1 MHFPLDGRGSLYA
14 QLVRTLKDAVLGGRL
29 ASGMRFPPTRLLA
42 QELGL
47 SRNTVLAAY
56 EQLRAEGFL
65 QGQVGSG
72 SYVATPV
79 ARTTPTRPL
88 AGGKLGERIT
98 PPSDYAVRLRQFHDH
113 SRIPG
118 RAIPGMRYSF
128 QYGFPYTNPMLA
140 SSWAR
145 ALAHAAAYT
154 RPGYPV
160 SQGLPALRQT
170 VCDYLAQRRGVLA
183 APEDVVIVMGTQ
195 QAIALTARVLLNPG
209 DAVAIEDPQY
219 FAISEVLQVQGAR
232 LLPVPVDNEGLRC
245 DALPLQPPRL
255 VCVTPS
261 HQFPTGALM
270 SLPRRLALL
279 EYAHRHDCWIFEDD
293 YDGEFRYD
301 SRPHAALRSLDED
314 RRVIYVGS
322 FSKVL
327 FPALRLAYLV
337 VPASLRR
344 DFIAAKWV
352 EDFGSPAIEQAAL
365 AHFMAD
371 GSFERHLRR
380 TAKTLKQR
388 RTVLLDGLRQHAGD
402 HIDIADSH
410 AGMHV
415 VVWLRGRDAA
425 QGEALIAHAAS
436 QGLGL
441 YSIAPYYLQP
451 PDRAGLLM
459 GFGGLSV
466 AEIQAATELF
476 ARCLREV

>member
-1 MHFPLDGRGSLYA
+1 MHFPLDGCGSLYT
-14 QLVRTLKDAVLGGRL
+14 QLVRALKDAVLGGRL
-29 ASGMRFPPTRLLA
+29 ASGTRFPPTRLLA
-42 QELGL
+42 QELGV

-72 SYVATPV
+72 SYVAMPV
-79 ARTTPTRPL
+79 ARAPSTRT
-88 AGGKLGERIT
+88 ATASQSTDRIA
-98 PPSDYAVRLRQFHDH
+98 PPSDYARRLRQFHDH
-113 SRIPG
+113 ARIPG
-118 RAIPGMRYSF
+118 RTIPGMRYSF
-128 QYGFPYTNPMLA
+128 QYGFPYTNPLLA

-154 RPGYPV
+154 FPGYPTT
-160 SQGLPALRQT
+160 QGVPELRQA

-183 APEDVVIVMGTQ
+183 APEDVVIVLGTQ
-195 QAIALTARVLLNPG
+195 QAIALTARVLLDPG

-219 FAISEVLQVQGAR
+219 FAISEVLRVQGAQ
-232 LLPVPVDNEGLRC
+232 LLPVPVDDAGLRC
-245 DALPLQPPRL
+245 EALPSEPPRL
-255 VCVTPS
+255 ICVTPS

-279 EYAHRHDCWIFEDD
+279 EYANRHDCWVFEDD

-301 SRPHAALRSLDED
+301 SNPHAALRSLDAD

-327 FPALRLAYLV
+327 FPALRMGYLV
-337 VPASLRR
+337 VPPTLRD

-352 EDFGSPAIEQAAL
+352 EDFGSPAIEQSAL
-365 AHFMAD
+365 AHFIAD

-388 RTVLLDGLRQHAGD
+388 RAVLLEGLREHAGE
-402 HIDIADSH
+402 HIQIADSH
-410 AGMHV
+410 AGMHL
-415 VVWLRGRDAA
+415 VVWLRDRSAA
-425 QGEALIAHAAS
+425 QGEALIAHAATL
-436 QGLGL
+436 GLGL

-466 AEIQAATELF
+466 AEIQAGTALF
-476 ARCLREV
+476 GRCLREA

>member
-1 MHFPLDGRGSLYA
+1 
-14 QLVRTLKDAVLGGRL
+14 
-29 ASGMRFPPTRLLA
+29 
-42 QELGL
+42 
-47 SRNTVLAAY
+47 
-56 EQLRAEGFL
+56 
-65 QGQVGSG
+65 
-72 SYVATPV
+72 
-79 ARTTPTRPL
+79 
-88 AGGKLGERIT
+88 
-98 PPSDYAVRLRQFHDH
+98 
-113 SRIPG
+113 PG
-118 RAIPGMRYSF
+118 RSIPGMRYSF
-128 QYGFPYTNPMLA
+128 QYGFPYTNPLLA

-145 ALAHAAAYT
+145 ALAHAAEYT
-154 RPGYPV
+154 FPGYPAT
-160 SQGLPALRQT
+160 QGMPGLRQA

-183 APEDVVIVMGTQ
+183 ASEDVVIVMGTQ

-219 FAISEVLQVQGAR
+219 FAISEVLQVHGAR
-232 LLPVPVDNEGLRC
+232 LLPVPVDGEGLRC
-245 DALPLQPPRL
+245 DALPQQSPRL
-255 VCVTPS
+255 ICVTPS

-279 EYAHRHDCWIFEDD
+279 EYARRHDCWIFEDD

-301 SRPHAALRSLDED
+301 SQPHAALRSLDED

-327 FPALRLAYLV
+327 FPALRMGYLV
-337 VPASLRR
+337 VPPSLRR
-344 DFIAAKWV
+344 DFVAAKWV
-352 EDFGSPAIEQAAL
+352 EDFGSPAIEQSAL

-388 RTVLLDGLRQHAGD
+388 RTVLLDGLRRHAGE

-410 AGMHV
+410 AGMHL

-425 QGEALIAHAAS
+425 QGEALIAHAAL

-466 AEIQAATELF
+466 AEIEAATELF
-476 ARCLREV
+476 GRCLRET